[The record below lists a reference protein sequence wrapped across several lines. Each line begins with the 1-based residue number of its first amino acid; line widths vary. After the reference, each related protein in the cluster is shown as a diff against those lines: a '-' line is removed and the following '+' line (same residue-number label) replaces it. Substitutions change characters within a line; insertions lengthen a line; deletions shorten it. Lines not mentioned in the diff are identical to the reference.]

1 MPISRYLKRQTQSII
16 YLTEFLFGY
25 IIHSVSVEFEV
36 KPMEQE
42 QKKVTEQSEE
52 NSGQSES
59 AAVSDGRDAKRKEK
73 KGFAQRCKDLWHYF
87 TLYEKIWFFSI
98 LVVAI
103 VLAFVVPETDEP
115 NYTVQLKNSYDVTA
129 SGNFNIVSFDGTE
142 DCYVIQSVTVT
153 RVDADGEKTVK
164 YEMAQL
170 MNVGEWY
177 VDPSDES
184 TMSFTLGLFDKASK
198 ATKPFDYE
206 LNKDCDISFEC
217 YYNGEEDEP
226 TPLVISLVSDGGD
239 KLVDRAEFTLD
250 EDQANVIVNKFLV
263 SAAFITFLYVMDVIL
278 NIACELLISKQSKWN
293 FIVSLGVEIVEI
305 VTCVVCLYRFATMAV
320 TLLFWIPCDIISFVM
335 WHRHPDKQQEELTV
349 VKKLTWWQD
358 IILIAAIAVWT
369 VGVGYLLTLIEIPGG
384 IFATN
389 RSLENIVCYLD
400 AAASA
405 VGIANGLLIL
415 FRYRE
420 QWIAWYIVA
429 ILETVIDIM
438 AGQWI
443 LLVLKVG
450 YLTNTT
456 YGYIKWTQYIRR
468 HKGGDK
474 EERQP
479 QIA

>member
-1 MPISRYLKRQTQSII
+1 MNREEGTEERQQR
-16 YLTEFLFGY
+16 
-25 IIHSVSVEFEV
+25 
-36 KPMEQE
+36 
-42 QKKVTEQSEE
+42 EE
-52 NSGQSES
+52 NSQKNKSFG
-59 AAVSDGRDAKRKEK
+59 
-73 KGFAQRCKDLWHYF
+73 QRCKDLWNYF

-98 LVVAI
+98 LIVAI
-103 VLAFVVPETDEP
+103 VFAFVFPETDEP
-115 NYTVQLKNSYDVTA
+115 TYTITLDRSAYVQEAEGGFNTLSFEGTTDSYVICSVKITE
-129 SGNFNIVSFDGTE
+129 GDGTE
-142 DCYVIQSVTVT
+142 HNYSMTEISKYGEWVVDPDESKSLTLALGLYDKKADRDNSFDYDVAHVKSFDYVI
-153 RVDADGEKTVK
+153 
-164 YEMAQL
+164 
-170 MNVGEWY
+170 
-177 VDPSDES
+177 
-184 TMSFTLGLFDKASK
+184 DKD
-198 ATKPFDYE
+198 TK
-206 LNKDCDISFEC
+206 LALEC
-217 YYNGEEDEP
+217 YYNGDSDEP
-226 TPLVISLVSDGGD
+226 TPLVVSLVNSNGD
-239 KLVDRAEFTLD
+239 KLLDSAHLTLEEGEF
-250 EDQANVIVNKFLV
+250 VKVNSFLV
-263 SAAFITFLYVMDVIL
+263 SAGWITFLYLLDVIL

-305 VTCVVCLYRFATMAV
+305 ITCIVCIYRFATMAV

-335 WHRHPDKQQEELTV
+335 WHRHPDKQKEELTV

-358 IILIAAIAVWT
+358 LVLIAAIAVWT
-369 VGVGYLLTLIEIPGG
+369 VGVGYLLTLIEVDGG

-389 RSLENIVCYLD
+389 LEFERIVCYLD

-468 HKGGDK
+468 NKSGDAPS
-474 EERQP
+474 P
-479 QIA
+479 QAA

>member
-1 MPISRYLKRQTQSII
+1 MFSLLSLGTGAKIALYVILGVIILAEFMFVVYLATKKRRRKQRNT
-16 YLTEFLFGY
+16 G
-25 IIHSVSVEFEV
+25 
-36 KPMEQE
+36 KPSF
-42 QKKVTEQSEE
+42 K
-52 NSGQSES
+52 
-59 AAVSDGRDAKRKEK
+59 
-73 KGFAQRCKDLWHYF
+73 QRCKDLWNYF

-103 VLAFVVPETDEP
+103 VFAFVFPETDEP
-115 NYTVQLKNSYDVTA
+115 TYTVTLDKSQYIADAT
-129 SGNFNIVSFDGTE
+129 GNFDTLSFEGTTDSYVICHINITEGDGTE
-142 DCYVIQSVTVT
+142 HSYS
-153 RVDADGEKTVK
+153 
-164 YEMAQL
+164 MAEISRY
-170 MNVGEWY
+170 GEWMVEPGDSEDDVNSMTLKLGLY
-177 VDPSDES
+177 NKATGNVDP
-184 TMSFTLGLFDKASK
+184 FD
-198 ATKPFDYE
+198 FE
-206 LNKDCDISFEC
+206 INKDVTISLEC
-217 YYNGEEDEP
+217 YYNGEEDDP
-226 TPLVISLVSDGGD
+226 QPLVVSLVNSAGD
-239 KLVDRAEFTLD
+239 KLLDGAELTLEESD
-250 EDQANVIVNKFLV
+250 LVKVNSFLV
-263 SAAFITFLYVMDVIL
+263 SAGWITFLYVLDVVL

-305 VTCVVCLYRFATMAV
+305 VTCIVCIYRFATMAV

-335 WHRHPDKQQEELTV
+335 WHRHPDKQKEELTV

-358 IILIAAIAVWT
+358 LILIAAIAVWT
-369 VGVGYLLTLIEIPGG
+369 VGVGYLLTLIEVEGG

-389 RSLENIVCYLD
+389 LTFERIVCYLD

-456 YGYIKWTQYIRR
+456 YGYIKWTQYIRQ
-468 HKGGDK
+468 HKNDK
-474 EERQP
+474 TTAQRV
-479 QIA
+479 AA

>member
-1 MPISRYLKRQTQSII
+1 
-16 YLTEFLFGY
+16 
-25 IIHSVSVEFEV
+25 
-36 KPMEQE
+36 MEQE
-42 QKKVTEQSEE
+42 EQVDIQETT
-52 NSGQSES
+52 
-59 AAVSDGRDAKRKEK
+59 ATKADGNKPPR
-73 KGFAQRCKDLWHYF
+73 KGFGQRCKELWKYF
-87 TLYEKIWFFSI
+87 TLYEKLWFFSI

-103 VLAFVVPETDEP
+103 VFAFVFPETDEP
-115 NYTVQLKNSYDVTA
+115 TYTITLDKTSYVNGTT
-129 SGNFNIVSFDGTE
+129 SGDYNTLSFEGTT
-142 DCYVIQSVTVT
+142 DSYVICHITITDGSGTVHSYGVEQIT
-153 RVDADGEKTVK
+153 KF
-164 YEMAQL
+164 
-170 MNVGEWY
+170 GEWII
-177 VDPSDES
+177 DPEKDD
-184 TMSFTLGLFDKASK
+184 TMSFKLGKYNSQTGEVDD
-198 ATKPFDYE
+198 FDYTIGADIKIE
-206 LNKDCDISFEC
+206 LEC

-226 TPLVISLVSDGGD
+226 TPLVVSLVNDQGE
-239 KLVDRAEFTLD
+239 KLA
-250 EDQANVIVNKFLV
+250 QNVQFDLEEGQKNVKVNSFLV
-263 SAAFITFLYVMDVIL
+263 SAGVITFLYVMDVIL

-305 VTCVVCLYRFATMAV
+305 ITCIVCIYRFATMAV

-358 IILIAAIAVWT
+358 VLLVAAIGVWT
-369 VGVGYLLTLIEIPGG
+369 VGVGYLLTLIEVPGG

-389 RSLENIVCYLD
+389 ESLENIVCYLD

-429 ILETVIDIM
+429 ILETVIDIL
-438 AGQWI
+438 AQQWI

-468 HKGGDK
+468 HKN
-474 EERQP
+474 ESP
-479 QIA
+479 QKVHG